1 MDAFSIHDF
10 NGERVNTASY
20 SLPWLLH
27 WLGVERSPVSHAERL
42 VSAFGGF
49 VAIAAVLWLAP
60 DVDAGA
66 QMLIVASMGASA
78 VLLFGV
84 PHGALSQPWPVFGG
98 HLVSAIV
105 GVASQRWLGDPLLAA
120 AAAVAWPSA

>member
-1 MDAFSIHDF
+1 M
-10 NGERVNTASY
+10 NTASY